1 MKQFDRTRLGAKVAG
16 VLSYPFF
23 FFFFFLGMILFML
36 FEVRW
41 EFKVI
46 M

>member
-23 FFFFFLGMILFML
+23 FFFFLGMILFML